1 MSVVGQSDFVRT
13 QSRQVFLHYLLHY
26 PLGKKLRNYVVS
38 LTKQLEYT
46 HKDGRMSALELLGM
60 LVSKL
65 PPALLKEYFL
75 VVFLSLSTMLVS
87 DEDAECRK
95 GGCIFRVNFDFVI
108 VRVKKI

>member
-13 QSRQVFLHYLLHY
+13 QSCQVFLHYLLHY
-26 PLGKKLRNYVVS
+26 PLGKRLRSYILS

-60 LVSKL
+60 LISKL
-65 PPALLKEYFL
+65 PPDLLEEYFL
-75 VVFLSLSTMLVS
+75 VVFLSLSMMLVS

-95 GGCIFRVNFDFVI
+95 GELI
-108 VRVKKI
+108 